1 MEYIVMAKTY
11 YFGDLHC
18 VLGSDVVSH
27 LFDTISEH
35 GNSNNPFAVKLGNKE
50 IFCLINKT
58 QHGNGEYNLVDFDIN
73 NVTHILFKPQPSEIH
88 VYYGTLGL
96 ICLDQLV
103 HSGSGS
109 DGKTSLSK
117 LIKDIKTNEY
127 GLLFQIDSDSD
138 EPVLIFENKYG
149 TFYHQVKLGNEVLFQ
164 TLT

>member
-1 MEYIVMAKTY
+1 MAKTY
-11 YFGDLHC
+11 YLGDLHC

-50 IFCLINKT
+50 IFCHINKT
-58 QHGNGEYNLVDFDIN
+58 QHGNGEYNLVDFD
-73 NVTHILFKPQPSEIH
+73 VHSGAGSSTHILFKPQKSQIR

-103 HSGSGS
+103 HNSS
-109 DGKTSLSK
+109 DNKTPLSK
-117 LIKDIKTNEY
+117 LIKDIQTNEY
-127 GLLFQIDSDSD
+127 GLLFQIDSDLD
-138 EPVLIFENKYG
+138 DPVLTFENKYS

-164 TLT
+164 IIT

>member
-1 MEYIVMAKTY
+1 MAKTY

-27 LFDTISEH
+27 LFNTISEH

-50 IFCLINKT
+50 IFCHINKT
-58 QHGNGEYNLVDFDIN
+58 QHGNGEYNLVDFD
-73 NVTHILFKPQPSEIH
+73 VHSGDAGSSTHILFKPEKSQIH

-96 ICLDQLV
+96 ICLDQFV
-103 HSGSGS
+103 
-109 DGKTSLSK
+109 DDKTPLSK

-127 GLLFQIDSDSD
+127 GLLFQIDSDLD
-138 EPVLIFENKYG
+138 KPVLTFDNKYD

-164 TLT
+164 ILT

>member
-1 MEYIVMAKTY
+1 MAKTY

-50 IFCLINKT
+50 IFCHINKT
-58 QHGNGEYNLVDFDIN
+58 QHGNGEYNLVDFD
-73 NVTHILFKPQPSEIH
+73 VHSGAGSSTHILFKPEKSQIR
-88 VYYGTLGL
+88 VYYGMLGL
-96 ICLDQLV
+96 ICLDQCVL
-103 HSGSGS
+103 S
-109 DGKTSLSK
+109 DIPLSK

-127 GLLFQIDSDSD
+127 GLLFQIDSDLDD
-138 EPVLIFENKYG
+138 ELVLNFENKYG

-164 TLT
+164 ILT